1 VDEERHAMDVV
12 VEEDQQAIAIGKLGQ
27 NVKLAS
33 QLTGW
38 ALNIMTVE
46 QRQEKAGAE
55 TQELRA
61 LFMEKLDVDEEVADI
76 LVAEGFTSLD
86 EVAYVPI
93 NEMLEIEAFDE
104 ETVNELRRRA
114 RDALLTE
121 ELQRE
126 ETVESAA
133 GSLEG
138 MEGMDGQT
146 ARLLASKGI
155 TTMDALADLATE
167 ELTELTG
174 MESDRASQLIMTARA
189 PWFKEPAQA

>member
-1 VDEERHAMDVV
+1 M
-12 VEEDQQAIAIGKLGQ
+12 
-27 NVKLAS
+27 
-33 QLTGW
+33 
-38 ALNIMTVE
+38 
-46 QRQEKAGAE
+46 
-55 TQELRA
+55 
-61 LFMEKLDVDEEVADI
+61 DEEVADI

-114 RDALLTE
+114 RDALITE
-121 ELQRE
+121 ELQHE

-138 MEGMDGQT
+138 MDGMDGQT

-155 TTMDALADLATE
+155 TTMDALADLDTD
-167 ELTELTG
+167 ELMELTG
-174 MESDRASQLIMTARA
+174 METERASQLIMTARA